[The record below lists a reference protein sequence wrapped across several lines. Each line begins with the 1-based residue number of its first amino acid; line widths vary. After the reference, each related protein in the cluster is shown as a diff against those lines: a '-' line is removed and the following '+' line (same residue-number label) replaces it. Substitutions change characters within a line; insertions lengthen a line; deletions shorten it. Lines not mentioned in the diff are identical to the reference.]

1 MVWNMIRFHFDEQSH
16 HEIIT
21 VYNDILLKAQ
31 SVTLKLIVL
40 PVSFN
45 QLTQHHAIQEA
56 DEIH

>member
-1 MVWNMIRFHFDEQSH
+1 MIRFHFDEQSH